1 MTSTF
6 VLRGDFCDT
15 PSPNKLRF
23 RKDHYAVVEDGILTG
38 IFDRLPEK
46 YAPLA
51 LIEAKKA
58 LIIPGMTDLHL
69 HAPQFAFRGTGMDL
83 ELMDWLSTYT
93 FPVEKRFSD
102 PAFAAETYRLFTQA
116 LTRSWTTRAV
126 IFGTIHAE
134 STLLLMRMLEETGL
148 ITLVGK
154 VNMDRESPDD
164 YAETTQESIAQT
176 VLFLEK
182 AQDFSRTGAIITPRF
197 VPTCSPEL
205 MKALGEL
212 SEKHHLPVQSHLSEN
227 PGEIELVRSLHPEDP
242 FYGAVYERFGLFGNP
257 EKTIMAH
264 CVHSTADE
272 IELMSRRRLW
282 VAHCPESNLNISSGI
297 SPVRILLDRGIRVGL
312 GSDISGGCSLS
323 IARAALL
330 ACQCSNM
337 YWRYLDRTK
346 KPLTITEA
354 FYLATASGGSFFGK
368 VGLFE
373 PGYDFDALLIDDSTI
388 PTTLDLSVRE
398 RLSRVMALSDECS
411 VQAKYVRGYPVSLR

>member
-15 PSPNKLRF
+15 PAPDELRF
-23 RKDHYAVVEDGILTG
+23 RKGHSCVVEDGIISG
-38 IFDRLPEK
+38 VFEKLPEK
-46 YAPLA
+46 YALLPIMDAGKTLV
-51 LIEAKKA
+51 L
-58 LIIPGMTDLHL
+58 PGMTDLHL

-93 FPVEKRFSD
+93 FPVEKHFSD
-102 PAFAAETYRLFTQA
+102 PAFAEATYRLFTET
-116 LTRSWTTRAV
+116 LTKTWTTRAV
-126 IFGTIHAE
+126 IFGTIHTS
-134 STLLLMRMLEETGL
+134 STLLLMKMLEETGL

-164 YAETTQESIAQT
+164 YVETTKESVEQT

-182 AQDFSRTGAIITPRF
+182 ASAFTRTGAIITPRF
-197 VPTCSPEL
+197 VPTCTPEL

-212 SEKHHLPVQSHLSEN
+212 SEKYHVPVQSHLSEN
-227 PGEIELVRSLHPEDP
+227 PGEIELVASLHPEDP
-242 FYGAVYERFGLFGNP
+242 FYGAVYDRYGLFGSG

-272 IELMSRRRLW
+272 IDLMSRRRLW

-297 SPVRILLDRGIRVGL
+297 SPVRILLDHGIKVGL

-323 IARAALL
+323 VARAALL
-330 ACQCSNM
+330 ACQSSNM

-368 VGLFE
+368 VGMFE
-373 PGYDFDALLIDDSTI
+373 PGYEFDALLVDDSTI
-388 PTTLDLSVRE
+388 PTTLDLSIRE
-398 RLSRVMALSDECS
+398 RFSRVIALSEECRLS
-411 VQAKYVRGYPVSLR
+411 AKFVRGQLVRLH